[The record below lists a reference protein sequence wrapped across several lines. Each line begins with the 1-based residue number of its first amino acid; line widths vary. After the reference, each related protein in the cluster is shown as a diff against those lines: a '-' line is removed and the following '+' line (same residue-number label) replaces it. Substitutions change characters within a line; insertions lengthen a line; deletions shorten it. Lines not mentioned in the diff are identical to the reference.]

1 VVLYETYV
9 VIVYTMGYIVFK
21 TLGNAKFNVISVPI
35 DVIVLVYWIEL
46 FSESVI
52 VVT

>member
-1 VVLYETYV
+1 
-9 VIVYTMGYIVFK
+9 MGYIVSLKHLVMPSLMLFQY
-21 TLGNAKFNVISVPI
+21 PI
-35 DVIVLVYWIEL
+35 DVIVLVWTEL